1 MSIADEIRKL
11 NDLLND
17 GAISQE
23 EFDREKAKLLGTD
36 SSSIK
41 DVFINEP
48 KNFYNEY
55 RDKFSPVSIFFVL
68 ILALSIFQFISW
80 DTERKQS
87 SSENNQNNV
96 VQEQTETS
104 VEVAKCERVS
114 QKFLD
119 FLAGEDGFDLKNG
132 YVVNSSSFKD
142 NWSFVS
148 AEAYNS
154 GGLGIDGIVLT
165 WFVDQYP
172 NANYIEGVG
181 AYSETYS
188 SWGSSVENKSSA
200 YDGGYSE
207 SKDCVK

>member
-11 NDLLND
+11 KDLLED

-55 RDKFSPVSIFFVL
+55 RDKISPVSIFFIL

-80 DTERKQS
+80 DTERKETTQTS
-87 SSENNQNNV
+87 SS
-96 VQEQTETS
+96 QTEATFKVS
-104 VEVAKCERVS
+104 RCARVS
-114 QKFLD
+114 QSFLD
-119 FLAGEDGFDLKNG
+119 QLAGNDGFDLRNG
-132 YVVNSSSFKD
+132 YIVNSNSFKD
-142 NWSFVS
+142 SWSFVS

-154 GGLGIDGIVLT
+154 GALGIDGEVLT

-181 AYSETYS
+181 GYGETYS
-188 SWGSSVENKSSA
+188 SWGASGQNQSSA
-200 YDGGYSE
+200 YDDGYSE
-207 SKDCVK
+207 SRDCVK